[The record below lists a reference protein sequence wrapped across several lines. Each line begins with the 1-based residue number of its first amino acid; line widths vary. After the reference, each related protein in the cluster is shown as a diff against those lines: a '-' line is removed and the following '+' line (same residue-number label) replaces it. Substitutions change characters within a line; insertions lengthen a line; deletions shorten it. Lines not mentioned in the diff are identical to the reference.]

1 MASAEQVDEARGLA
15 ILLHRAAT
23 LARDDFAR
31 AARPLG
37 VEPQAARVLLL
48 LDEPM
53 PLHAIAAQL
62 LAEEAVIAA
71 AADALEQ
78 AGLVVRDGAAD
89 AAPSAALLAPTEAGA
104 AARERLGAAIA
115 ADSTALHALDP
126 AERAQLAALL
136 EQLVES
142 GAR

>member
-15 ILLHRAAT
+15 ILLHRAAA

-53 PLHAIAAQL
+53 LPRAIAGQL
-62 LAEEAVIAA
+62 LAEEAVILA

-78 AGLVVRDGAAD
+78 AGLVVRGVAAD
-89 AAPSAALLAPTEAGA
+89 APVLAPTEAGTA
-104 AARERLGAAIA
+104 VRERLGAAMA

-136 EQLVES
+136 ERLVES

>member
-37 VEPQAARVLLL
+37 IEPQAARVLLL

-53 PLHAIAAQL
+53 PLRAIADRL

-71 AADALEQ
+71 AADALER
-78 AGLVVRDGAAD
+78 AGLAVRDGEPD
-89 AAPSAALLAPTEAGA
+89 APALSPTEAGA
-104 AARERLGAAIA
+104 AVRERLGAAIA

-126 AERAQLAALL
+126 AERAQLATLL
-136 EQLVES
+136 ERLVES